1 MPYEIG
7 RPATSAYAIF
17 TGNERTATLNP
28 ARRSSANF
36 AFEYPLSWGISGSK
50 VIGFQFSYC
59 LFSEKFKIGL
69 TLVACKQMQKRD
81 CVKPNKVCA
90 SF

>member
-17 TGNERTATLNP
+17 TGNDRTATLNP

-36 AFEYPLSWGISGSK
+36 AAEYPFNWGMSGSK

-59 LFSEKFKIGL
+59 LLSEKFKIGL
-69 TLVACKQMQKRD
+69 SLVGSKQMQKRNF
-81 CVKPNKVCA
+81 VKPNKVCA
-90 SF
+90 PF